1 MFAGLLLSGLM
12 VYATGRWLVPAFDP
26 LDKSILAACN
36 PDNYTP
42 GLDQFM
48 RAWTD
53 YLNFLISTPTISW
66 IVAYGLYR
74 LMPRYKVVVT
84 GLLAVETL
92 VFAVLAAMGK
102 IWPNKTYVGPNVM
115 FVIGILAVFGG
126 AAYLFHRMDRDALRR
141 FSRAL
146 MLVFL
151 SGYLTGYFAT
161 NKVKSAVARPRPLND
176 ANRPWNEQVRTIPD
190 EVLRGRNSFP
200 SGHTSGTFALITPL
214 FWYTRNRKARTG
226 LLGLGVLQGF
236 SRVYTAAHFPFCCLM
251 AGVMGF
257 LNGTIIFFALGG
269 PSLRSPL
276 PSEPAKAPSTRT
288 PSTRTPSA
296 RTPSAEAS
304 AI

>member
-12 VYATGRWLVPAFDP
+12 VYATGRWLVPFFDP
-26 LDKSILAACN
+26 LDKSILAVCN
-36 PDNYTP
+36 PDNHIP

-53 YLNFLISTPTISW
+53 YCNFLISTPTLSW
-66 IVAYGLYR
+66 IVAYGLCR

-84 GLLAVETL
+84 GLLIVETL

-115 FVIGILAVFGG
+115 LVVGILIVFGG

-141 FSRAL
+141 FSMVL

-151 SGYLTGYFAT
+151 SGYLTGYLST
-161 NKVKSAVARPRPLND
+161 NKIKNAVARPRPLHD
-176 ANRPWNEQVRTIPD
+176 ANKPWNEQIRTIPD

-200 SGHTSGTFALITPL
+200 SGHTSGTFGLITPL
-214 FWYTRNRKARTG
+214 FWYTRNRKARAG

-251 AGVMGF
+251 GGILGF

-269 PSLRSPL
+269 PYLRAPV
-276 PSEPAKAPSTRT
+276 PSEPPKALSAKTSP
-288 PSTRTPSA
+288 
-296 RTPSAEAS
+296 